1 MRHDTGAVVG
11 GPQRLFLIDLGRIAA
26 VLAVIAIH
34 TWSVLG
40 SLPPGSRQWWV
51 AAIPYSTSR
60 WAVPLFVM
68 ISGGLLLRSTSAG
81 SPSSFYRRRLARVVP
96 PAIFWVVAYLL
107 FRATFLHEALS
118 LRSVSADLFLGTPF
132 VHLYFLYIIVGLYLV
147 TPIIHPFVATASRG
161 RLVLASVGL
170 LGVPVL
176 ESGLRALLGVGGG
189 GGVTGLSYWVPYLG
203 YFVAGLAFTG
213 LRLRRST
220 GFLVAAVV
228 ICALAGQVF
237 LVYLLSDASQSIG
250 YATGY
255 FSIFTATA
263 TVGIYVLVAQASPAQ
278 HRSGWLATTV
288 ATLGLATFGVYLAHE
303 MLLHWFARDFAIHV
317 PGHLATNRIPTYLMV
332 VVTSFAVV
340 LVARRV
346 PLARRLV

>member
-1 MRHDTGAVVG
+1 VRHETQTVEGR
-11 GPQRLFLIDLGRIAA
+11 PQRLFLIDLGRIAA

-34 TWSVLG
+34 TWSLLG

-51 AAIPYSTSR
+51 AAIPYSASR

-68 ISGGLLLRSTSAG
+68 ISGGLLLRSASAG
-81 SPSSFYRRRLARVVP
+81 SPSTFYRRRLARVMP
-96 PAIFWVVAYLL
+96 PAIFWIVAYLL
-107 FRATFLHEALS
+107 FRATFLHETLS

-147 TPIIHPFVATASRG
+147 TPIVHPFVATASRR
-161 RLVLASVGL
+161 RLVLAAVGL
-170 LGVPVL
+170 LAVPVL
-176 ESGLRALLGVGGG
+176 ESGLRALLRVGAGG
-189 GGVTGLSYWVPYLG
+189 ITGLSYWVPYLG

-213 LRLRRST
+213 LRLRRSIEV
-220 GFLVAAVV
+220 LVAAVV
-228 ICALAGQVF
+228 VGALAGQVF
-237 LVYLLSDASQSIG
+237 LVYLLTDASQSTG

-263 TVGIYVLVAQASPAQ
+263 TVGIYVLVAQASSAQ
-278 HRSGWLATTV
+278 QRSGWLATTV

-332 VVTSFAVV
+332 VVTTFAVV
-340 LVARRV
+340 LVAQRV